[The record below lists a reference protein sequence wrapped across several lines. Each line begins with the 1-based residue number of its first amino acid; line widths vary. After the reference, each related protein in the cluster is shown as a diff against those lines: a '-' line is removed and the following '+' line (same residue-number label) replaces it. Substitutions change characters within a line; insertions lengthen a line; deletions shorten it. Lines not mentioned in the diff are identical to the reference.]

1 MNKVVFL
8 LDLDG
13 TLQGDIGPQVRE
25 YDLLKNINSRV
36 LGNKIRY
43 NLQYLYKDM
52 DNGLIR
58 PHMVNAIRNITNRHK
73 NVDFFVYTAS
83 SDEWG
88 NYIVRQIINKYFEK
102 DKCIHTDIIFTRK
115 HCILTQSSN
124 EFLYKKSIEKVKPFI
139 IKSLKDKYGE
149 FLNPHVFLV
158 DNNHVLLSEE
168 KHKLIK
174 CPTYNYKVVINPL
187 RNISKRNIMNNLEW
201 LSNYFSIN
209 KKTFFPD
216 LKEKLENEL
225 IKTTSLNSKEK
236 RDEYWKKFDSIMMKT
251 KFANKKDIM
260 KTIANLKRI

>member
-1 MNKVVFL
+1 MENVVFL

-43 NLQYLYKDM
+43 NLQHLYKDM
-52 DNGLIR
+52 DSGLIR
-58 PHMVNAIRNITNRHK
+58 PHMVKAIRNITQQHK

-88 NYIVRQIINKYFEK
+88 NYIVRQIIKKYFEK

-115 HCILTQSSN
+115 HCVLSSSN
-124 EFLYKKSIEKVKPFI
+124 NFVYKKSIEKIKPFI
-139 IKSLKDKYGE
+139 IKSLKDKYGK
-149 FLNPHVFLV
+149 FLNPYVFLV

-168 KHKLIK
+168 KHNLIK
-174 CPTYNYKVVINPL
+174 CPTYEYKVVINPL
-187 RNISKRNIMNNLEW
+187 RNISRKNILNNVEW
-201 LSNYFSIN
+201 LSKYFMIN

-216 LKEKLENEL
+216 LKTKLEFEVRKSNAL
-225 IKTTSLNSKEK
+225 NIKNVG
-236 RDEYWKKFDSIMMKT
+236 DNYWEKFDSIMKT
-251 KFANKKDIM
+251 KFKNKKDIM
-260 KTIANLKRI
+260 KTISKLKRI